1 MIEEL
6 VPPTVA
12 CAEAFEDAVGDGGE
26 DGLFPGE
33 REALGDAVERRRRE
47 FTTVRACA
55 REAMTGLGVP
65 PAPVLPGVRNI
76 PLWPAGVV
84 GSMTHCDGYR
94 AAALARASHA
104 VTVGIDAEPDGPL
117 PHGVLESIAL
127 PGELAWARAG
137 SGGGAVHR
145 DRLLFSAKECVY
157 KAWFPMMRT
166 ELDFED
172 AEITFTPASGAGP
185 AQPSGGAFH
194 ARILR
199 PARNAS
205 GQHVGA
211 FEGRWTAAR
220 GLLVTAIVLP
230 APGGAVRGR

>member
-6 VPPTVA
+6 VPRAVV
-12 CAEAFEDAVGDGGE
+12 CAEAYEDAAEHCGEDGGE

-33 REALGDAVERRRRE
+33 REVLGDAVERRRRE

-55 REAMTGLGVP
+55 RKAMAGLGVP
-65 PAPVLPGVRNI
+65 PAPVLPGVRNV

-94 AAALARASHA
+94 AAALARASDA
-104 VTVGIDAEPDGPL
+104 ATVGIDAEPDGPL
-117 PHGVLESIAL
+117 PQGVLESIAL
-127 PGELAWARAG
+127 PRELAWARAG
-137 SGGGAVHR
+137 SGGGVHR

-172 AEITFTPASGAGP
+172 ADITFAPAP
-185 AQPSGGAFH
+185 ANGRKEGSGGAFH

-199 PARNAS
+199 PARNAL

-211 FEGRWTAAR
+211 FEGRWAAAR

-230 APGGAVRGR
+230 AP